1 MRDNGQV
8 PNNPFPEIPITVP
21 QIIRQVG
28 HRTYQRGA
36 AYQRNREVVRYS
48 YDEDSSTL
56 TGLVNGSTLV
66 PYEVTIRFFPPRA
79 GSAAFA
85 ARCTC
90 PVVSNCKHAV
100 ALMLTAL
107 DRASVAKKALSE
119 HPGPVGV
126 PATSSHGVAAK
137 SADVTEAKK
146 AADPLAALRASGALT
161 TAAKLPASDAEQ
173 NAEQGTSAHGT
184 RDEAQGS
191 FALNEL
197 GSSPN
202 VVDSTASKISAWR
215 KNLSSVLSARQ
226 DLSGIDSL
234 RVSGALDLSMS
245 VSGSYARGRNMPGA
259 TPAIN
264 LLARPLMRSKTGRWV
279 KGGLTWDT
287 FASSVGGPV
296 GRHDIYPEHERFF
309 AELYSIARPWQNMY
323 SSHRDW
329 ISLSAAGSA
338 LLWDVLARAE
348 EIGLPLLVNGR
359 EVEYAIL
366 PPARVR
372 LRAATLPKGSEEGRD
387 GGLLL
392 EAALS
397 WEGREGELL
406 RQLWLPAAHCHPRSA
421 GSRSRSTSRPPRPCT
436 GRPPGRAHWTRW
448 GANHLCRRAS
458 RMRQLRK
465 PRIAYRRLP
474 QYRVSGRATPPRSRT
489 CPRAWSWRSSP
500 WSSRSTPPR
509 RSSRREPSRFPPPN
523 APRSSAI
530 FCRHSAVPFLR

>member
-1 MRDNGQV
+1 M
-8 PNNPFPEIPITVP
+8 PNNPFPEIPVTVP

-48 YDEDSSTL
+48 YDEDNRTL

-107 DRASVAKKALSE
+107 DRASVAGRALTPQAIGPLDSGGRGTKIQGAKDADAE
-119 HPGPVGV
+119 TKTPGERTL
-126 PATSSHGVAAK
+126 A
-137 SADVTEAKK
+137 TEATGSETTGTETTGTEATGPEAS
-146 AADPLAALRASGALT
+146 AAEVPGTEPQDPLAALRASGALT
-161 TAAKLPASDAEQ
+161 VASRLPSPNSAETTPTARANREESEGFDLESLGISSLGGALLPSD
-173 NAEQGTSAHGT
+173 GT
-184 RDEAQGS
+184 REA
-191 FALNEL
+191 A
-197 GSSPN
+197 P
-202 VVDSTASKISAWR
+202 ASKISAWR

-348 EIGLPLLVNGR
+348 EIGLPLLINGR

-372 LRAATLPKGSEEGRD
+372 LRAAALPEDSEESPD

-406 RQLWLPAAHCHPRSA
+406 
-421 GSRSRSTSRPPRPCT
+421 
-436 GRPPGRAHWTRW
+436 
-448 GANHLCRRAS
+448 
-458 RMRQLRK
+458 
-465 PRIAYRRLP
+465 
-474 QYRVSGRATPPRSRT
+474 
-489 CPRAWSWRSSP
+489 
-500 WSSRSTPPR
+500 
-509 RSSRREPSRFPPPN
+509 
-523 APRSSAI
+523 
-530 FCRHSAVPFLR
+530 

>member
-1 MRDNGQV
+1 MTARRAVPHPMRDNGQV
-8 PNNPFPEIPITVP
+8 PNNPFPEIPVTVP

-48 YDEDSSTL
+48 YDEDNRTL

-119 HPGPVGV
+119 HPGPVDV
-126 PATSSHGVAAK
+126 PGAVTKATAAKVATDAKGFVGSK
-137 SADVTEAKK
+137 SADVAEAKK
-146 AADPLAALRASGALT
+146 SADPLAALRASGALT
-161 TAAKLPASDAEQ
+161 TAAKLPAPDAAAVEPE
-173 NAEQGTSAHGT
+173 NP
-184 RDEAQGS
+184 QGS

-197 GSSPN
+197 DSSP
-202 VVDSTASKISAWR
+202 SLQAEAPASKISAWR

-226 DLSGIDSL
+226 DLSGIDSM
-234 RVSGALDLSMS
+234 RVSGALDFSLS

-348 EIGLPLLVNGR
+348 EIGLPLLINGR

-372 LRAATLPKGSEEGRD
+372 LRAAALPEDSEESPD

-397 WEGREGELL
+397 
-406 RQLWLPAAHCHPRSA
+406 
-421 GSRSRSTSRPPRPCT
+421 
-436 GRPPGRAHWTRW
+436 
-448 GANHLCRRAS
+448 
-458 RMRQLRK
+458 
-465 PRIAYRRLP
+465 
-474 QYRVSGRATPPRSRT
+474 
-489 CPRAWSWRSSP
+489 
-500 WSSRSTPPR
+500 
-509 RSSRREPSRFPPPN
+509 
-523 APRSSAI
+523 
-530 FCRHSAVPFLR
+530 

>member
-8 PNNPFPEIPITVP
+8 PNNPFPEIPVTVP

-48 YDEDSSTL
+48 YDEDNRTL

-126 PATSSHGVAAK
+126 PGAVTKATAAKVATDAKGFAGSK
-137 SADVTEAKK
+137 SADVAEAKK
-146 AADPLAALRASGALT
+146 SADPLAALRASGALT
-161 TAAKLPASDAEQ
+161 TAAKLPAPDAAAVEPK
-173 NAEQGTSAHGT
+173 NPE
-184 RDEAQGS
+184 GS

-197 GSSPN
+197 GASP
-202 VVDSTASKISAWR
+202 SLRAEAPASKISAWR

-348 EIGLPLLVNGR
+348 EIGLPLLINGR

-372 LRAATLPKGSEEGRD
+372 LRAAALPEDSEENPD

-406 RQLWLPAAHCHPRSA
+406 RQLWLPAAHCHPM
-421 GSRSRSTSRPPRPCT
+421 GTPRT
-436 GRPPGRAHWTRW
+436 GFFALGGLAQQEYEHAAKAVHWKTAGRAR
-448 GANHLCRRAS
+448 
-458 RMRQLRK
+458 
-465 PRIAYRRLP
+465 
-474 QYRVSGRATPPRSRT
+474 
-489 CPRAWSWRSSP
+489 
-500 WSSRSTPPR
+500 
-509 RSSRREPSRFPPPN
+509 
-523 APRSSAI
+523 
-530 FCRHSAVPFLR
+530 

>member
-1 MRDNGQV
+1 M

-146 AADPLAALRASGALT
+146 AADSLAALRASGALT
-161 TAAKLPASDAEQ
+161 VASRLPSPNSAETTPTARANREDAESFDFDSLGG
-173 NAEQGTSAHGT
+173 ALLPSDGT
-184 RDEAQGS
+184 RETA
-191 FALNEL
+191 
-197 GSSPN
+197 P
-202 VVDSTASKISAWR
+202 ASKISAWR

-372 LRAATLPKGSEEGRD
+372 LRAAALPEDSEEGRD
-387 GGLLL
+387 EGL
-392 EAALS
+392 
-397 WEGREGELL
+397 
-406 RQLWLPAAHCHPRSA
+406 
-421 GSRSRSTSRPPRPCT
+421 
-436 GRPPGRAHWTRW
+436 
-448 GANHLCRRAS
+448 
-458 RMRQLRK
+458 
-465 PRIAYRRLP
+465 
-474 QYRVSGRATPPRSRT
+474 
-489 CPRAWSWRSSP
+489 
-500 WSSRSTPPR
+500 
-509 RSSRREPSRFPPPN
+509 
-523 APRSSAI
+523 
-530 FCRHSAVPFLR
+530 